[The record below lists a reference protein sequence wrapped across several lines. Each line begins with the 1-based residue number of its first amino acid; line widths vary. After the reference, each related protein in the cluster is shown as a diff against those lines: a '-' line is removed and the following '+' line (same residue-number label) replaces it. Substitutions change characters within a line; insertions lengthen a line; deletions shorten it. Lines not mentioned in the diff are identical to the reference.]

1 MNDDLNSLDIDDGLD
16 DVNGDQ
22 DNLDQPFNPDTYV
35 KPYLGP
41 NGEPEPPI
49 DNGDD
54 NSDSDDS
61 DDDLITAL
69 LKSKG
74 VNGTTIKMENEDG
87 TIEERDFNSLSREE
101 QLNILNATS
110 DEDAEDNDLTDDEID
125 LLNLLRT
132 NNISVD
138 GYLNWVREQAVQD
151 YINSTANEFSDIDS
165 LTDDEL
171 FLLDLKETSP
181 DLTDDE
187 LIAALEHEKSSTTLW
202 EKRMQ
207 GLRNNYKEKEAA
219 KREEEALLKQED
231 EDRQA
236 LEFQEA
242 VQNAVDTVDVIG
254 EFELEDSD
262 KEDIANFILGTDATG
277 VRYFARAVNDPQT
290 LTKMAWFALKGEEAL
305 DDLAKHYKELIDSY
319 AKANYKKGYE
329 DAKKGIQPGKPAA
342 KSTVKP
348 ANKNNNNVNGGD
360 IKPISTPYMINLD

>member
-1 MNDDLNSLDIDDGLD
+1 MNDDLNSLDFDDELD

-22 DNLDQPFNPDTYV
+22 GDIDQQFDPDNYV

-49 DNGDD
+49 DEPDD
-54 NSDSDDS
+54 NDDNNDDS
-61 DDDLITAL
+61 EDDLITAL
-69 LKSKG
+69 LKSRG

-87 TIEERDFNSLSREE
+87 TIEEKDFNSLSREE
-101 QLNILNATS
+101 QLNILNATDDS
-110 DEDAEDNDLTDDEID
+110 NDDNDLEEDEIE
-125 LLNLLRT
+125 LLSLLRS
-132 NNISVD
+132 NNISVE

-151 YINSTANEFSDIDS
+151 YINSNANEFSDIDS

-181 DLTDDE
+181 DLTDEE
-187 LIAALEHEKSSTTLW
+187 LITALEHEKTNATLW

-219 KREEEALLKQED
+219 KREEESLLRQE
-231 EDRQA
+231 EEERQA
-236 LEFQEA
+236 LDFQEA
-242 VQNAVDTVDVIG
+242 VQNAVNTVDVIG

-290 LTKMAWFALKGEEAL
+290 LTKMAWFALKGEDAL
-305 DDLAKHYKELIDSY
+305 DDLARHYKELIDSY
-319 AKANYKKGYE
+319 SKANYKKGYE
-329 DAKKGIQPGKPAA
+329 DGKNGIQPNKPVQKATVRKQENKKTNEGA
-342 KSTVKP
+342 VKP
-348 ANKNNNNVNGGD
+348 LSA
-360 IKPISTPYMINLD
+360 PYMIDLD